1 MSNDDRFRTY
11 LYGAYGTLDKKFK
24 YGMSAKYLLFYKP
37 RVVIGGLYQNDYSQ
51 LGSMLQKDDARL
63 DLKNASNFLLARG
76 ENYYLTQNKRIQG
89 VADIGLFKSNLHITL
104 SGTYQQMKSA
114 DLDHF
119 SIGYRSPEGGVFDK
133 YSDANASLTLTYT
146 PTRNVY
152 GYGVEQFYGKNIFP
166 TFRAKYT
173 KGFSG
178 IRNSQFDYSRL
189 EGDDSLSTTP
199 MEYRNPSYSSGRRE
213 SIWGSTFATAYS
225 YSSQP
230 DLCNLSARVQP
241 DFPIVRLL

>member
-1 MSNDDRFRTY
+1 
-11 LYGAYGTLDKKFK
+11 
-24 YGMSAKYLLFYKP
+24 MSAKYLYFTKP

-114 DLDHF
+114 DPDHF

-146 PTRNVY
+146 PTRNVLWLW
-152 GYGVEQFYGKNIFP
+152 GRTILWKEIFFP
-166 TFRAKYT
+166 TSELSIQ

-178 IRNSQFDYSRL
+178 IRIVKFDIL
-189 EGDDSLSTTP
+189 AWKG
-199 MEYRNPSYSSGRRE
+199 
-213 SIWGSTFATAYS
+213 
-225 YSSQP
+225 
-230 DLCNLSARVQP
+230 
-241 DFPIVRLL
+241 